1 MEIIE
6 ISSSS
11 CSEVEDA
18 AGNGQSIFA
27 NVDGYIIGQKELAV
41 LRCPGAW
48 YTDEIINA
56 YFSLLQLQYPQC
68 HFFSTFFYTKLA
80 ARGVLGVERWVDR
93 MALERKQLLFV
104 PVNLN
109 NVHWAMIVVD
119 QLRFSITYYD
129 SMQAGPTS
137 KRAMQTIAD
146 FLIDTKLSA
155 RRRPGFKKKDDAVGV
170 LAFMLA
176 KTKIADSGAPQ
187 RPGSYAF
194 TNATGIPRQ
203 QDGGSCGAFV
213 CKYAECLAAGLP
225 LRFAQPDVDNHRQ
238 RLITVFRNYDNRQK

>member
-11 CSEVEDA
+11 CSETEDA
-18 AGNGQSIFA
+18 ADGEQGVFASVNGH
-27 NVDGYIIGQKELAV
+27 VIGQKELAV

-56 YFSLLQLQYPQC
+56 YFSLLQLQHPKC
-68 HFFSTFFYTKLA
+68 HFFSTFFHAKLA
-80 ARGVLGVERWVDR
+80 ARGVLGVERWVDAT
-93 MALERKQLLFV
+93 ALAKKRLLFV
-104 PVNLN
+104 PVNLS

-119 QLRFSITYYD
+119 QPRLSITYYD
-129 SMQAGPTS
+129 SLRAGPAS
-137 KRAMQTIAD
+137 KRAMQVVAD
-146 FLIDTKLSA
+146 FLDTKL
-155 RRRPGFKKKDDAVGV
+155 PGRKQASVKKKDDAVGV

-187 RPGSYAF
+187 RPARYTL

-213 CKYAECLAAGLP
+213 CKYAECLSAGLP
-225 LRFAQPDVDNHRQ
+225 LRFTQSDVDSHRQ
-238 RLITVFRNYDNRQK
+238 RLIAAFRDYNSRQK